1 MNFIQA
7 RIMSGYCYQFQ
18 YIFALTVFFSFKK
31 TVHHVLCKA
40 KLAKTNN
47 LHFKFR
53 GVENHSEKRGPLNP
67 CYTWLNQ

>member
-7 RIMSGYCYQFQ
+7 RIMSGYCYQFE
-18 YIFALTVFFSFKK
+18 YIFALTVFEKMFM
-31 TVHHVLCKA
+31 CKA

-53 GVENHSEKRGPLNP
+53 RAENHSEKRGPLNP